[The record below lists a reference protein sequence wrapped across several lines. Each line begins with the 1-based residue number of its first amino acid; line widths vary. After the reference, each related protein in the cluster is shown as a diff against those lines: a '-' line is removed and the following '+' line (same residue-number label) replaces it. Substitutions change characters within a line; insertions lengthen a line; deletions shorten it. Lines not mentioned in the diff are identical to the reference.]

1 MQVKLFTSAVYFH
14 LCAIKIQRCY
24 RRARVVAVAKARLDA
39 VVLVQVSEELFF
51 FFNNKKRNSELL
63 LSNQT

>member
-24 RRARVVAVAKARLDA
+24 RRARVVSVAKARLGA
-39 VVLVQVSEELFF
+39 VVFVQVSEELFIF
-51 FFNNKKRNSELL
+51 KTVIKHNSKLL
-63 LSNQT
+63 LSNQI